1 VLAPNS
7 LVNALR
13 SATTGNTT
21 VFYMKVAPAQ
31 VDAALSTLNG
41 IVPNASVQNLSDSA
55 VSFLQTV
62 NSFMDV
68 LIAIASLSLIA
79 GVIIIANSVA
89 LAMLERRRELGI
101 LKSVGYTSRTILSQ
115 VLIENGITGGVG
127 AFIATLLA
135 AGGVALGSKFFF
147 NNNLTLNMEPQVTVS
162 LIIAPTLLALLT
174 AVLVAWNAVRVR
186 PLEVLKYE

>member
-1 VLAPNS
+1 LA
-7 LVNALR
+7 
-13 SATTGNTT
+13 G
-21 VFYMKVAPAQ
+21 
-31 VDAALSTLNG
+31 DAHARLQHYWLF
-41 IVPNASVQNLSDSA
+41 VPNASVQNLSDSA